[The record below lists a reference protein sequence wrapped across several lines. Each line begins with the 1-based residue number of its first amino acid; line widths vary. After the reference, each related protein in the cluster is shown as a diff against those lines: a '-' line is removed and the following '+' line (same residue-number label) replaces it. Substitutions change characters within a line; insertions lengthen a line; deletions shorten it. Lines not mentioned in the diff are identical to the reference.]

1 MDTCIPKYIKA
12 KQKGWL
18 LEKIKHSSA
27 LLASCTLC
35 PRQCRKDRTKEEK
48 GYCST
53 GLKAVVSSFSPHFG
67 EEPQLVGDKGSGT
80 IFFSH
85 CNLKC
90 VFCQNYEISVNGMGQ
105 EADDEQIASI
115 MLYLQKSGCHN
126 INLVT
131 PSHVVP
137 QILKALD
144 IAIGYG
150 LNIPLVYN
158 CSGYESIDTLR
169 ILKDVIDIYMPDF
182 KFWDPEISKI
192 YCHAEDYP
200 QIARKAIREM
210 VDQVGDLKVNKVGIA
225 CSGLI
230 VRHLVMPGNLDGT
243 YQILKFLKEKVSS
256 HTHVNIMSQYRP
268 MGDACKI
275 KEISR
280 PVTSE
285 EFRKA
290 LHMAK
295 NFNLKIIH

>member
-1 MDTCIPKYIKA
+1 MDMFIPKYIKA
-12 KQKGWL
+12 KQQGWL
-18 LEKIKHSSA
+18 LEKIKQSSA
-27 LLASCTLC
+27 FLASCTLC

-48 GYCST
+48 GYCTT
-53 GLKAVVSSFSPHFG
+53 GKKAVVSSWAPHFG

-90 VFCQNYEISVNGMGQ
+90 VFCQNYEISVKGMGQ

-115 MLYLQKSGCHN
+115 MLYLQKIGCHN

-137 QILKALD
+137 QIVKALD
-144 IAIGYG
+144 IAVDYG

-182 KFWDPEISKI
+182 KFWEPEISEI
-192 YCHAEDYP
+192 CCHARDYP
-200 QIARKAIREM
+200 QIARKAVKEM
-210 VDQVGDLKVNKVGIA
+210 FDQVGDLKVDKTGIA
-225 CSGLI
+225 SSGLM
-230 VRHLVMPGNLDGT
+230 VRHLVMPGNLSGT
-243 YQILKFLKEKVSS
+243 YNILKFLKEKVSS
-256 HTHVNIMSQYRP
+256 NTHVNIMSQYRP
-268 MGDACKI
+268 MGDACRI
-275 KEISR
+275 KELSR
-280 PVTSE
+280 PVTTE

-295 NFNLKIIH
+295 NFNLKIIQ